1 MRVVAMKPFRFNIGV
16 NTKQRNPE
24 ERFTLLHTLGG
35 YQPVSVSASRPRP
48 KIDERPPACKL
59 CVCLLFLVMCLPVAV
74 AVYLTTRSSEHSASS
89 EREAAFA
96 ARGARSRLAR

>member
-1 MRVVAMKPFRFNIGV
+1 MKPFRFNIGV

-59 CVCLLFLVMCLPVAV
+59 C
-74 AVYLTTRSSEHSASS
+74 R
-89 EREAAFA
+89 
-96 ARGARSRLAR
+96 